1 MRGLEQIPPVYDSF
15 MAILDRLALGR
26 LRRSLL
32 EAPPR
37 EPEVRPPARW
47 LEVGCGTGRN
57 LPHYPDE
64 VRVIGLDPDR
74 TVLRAARRRAPSVSL
89 VQARAEAL
97 PFRDGAFPVV
107 VSSLVF
113 CSVDDPHAGL
123 DEVARVLQPA
133 GTLRMLEHVRP
144 RSRVGARLARLVQ
157 PLWTVVAGGCRPD
170 RDTEGTVRASGFR
183 IDPSSRRAWSVFRR
197 FDATPA
203 PRSDSPGPGRRAQS

>member
-15 MAILDRLALGR
+15 MAILDRLALRR
-26 LRRSLL
+26 LRRSLID
-32 EAPPR
+32 AAPR
-37 EPEVRPPARW
+37 EPGSRPPARW

-74 TVLRAARRRAPSVSL
+74 TVLRAARRRAPSVPL

-113 CSVDDPHAGL
+113 CSVDDPDAGL
-123 DEVARVLQPA
+123 DEVARVLESG

-157 PLWTVVAGGCRPD
+157 PFWTVVAGGCRPD
-170 RDTEGTVRASGFR
+170 RDTESTVRASGFR

-203 PRSDSPGPGRRAQS
+203 DRAESPTPGRRAQS